1 MDKLLT
7 YFPELTTLQQTKF
20 DKFAQLFRDWNAQIN
35 LVSRKDIE
43 NLFVHHILH
52 SLAIAKVIRFQ
63 EGSHVLD
70 LGTGGGF
77 PGIPL
82 SILMPDVHF
91 TLIDGTG
98 KKIMAVNDMLEN
110 LDLNNVMALQAR
122 AEEHKGNYD
131 FVVTRAV
138 AELEK
143 LMIWTRH
150 LYSNKQ
156 INALPN
162 GLLALKGSTY
172 KEEIKAMSNKVYH
185 EAEPIDQ
192 YFTEEYF
199 KEKYVVYIQA

>member
-1 MDKLLT
+1 MDKLLI
-7 YFPELTTLQQTKF
+7 YFPELTSIQQNQF
-20 DKFAQLFRDWNAQIN
+20 DKFARLFRDWNAQIN

-63 EGSHVLD
+63 EGSNILD

-82 SILMPDVHF
+82 SILMPDVQF
-91 TLIDGTG
+91 NLIDGTG

-110 LDLNNVMALQAR
+110 LDLKNVKAFQAR
-122 AEEHKGNYD
+122 AEEHKSSYD
-131 FVVTRAV
+131 FIVTRAV
-138 AELEK
+138 AEFEK
-143 LMIWTRH
+143 LMIWTKH
-150 LYSNKQ
+150 LYSQKQ

-162 GLLALKGSTY
+162 GLLALKGSSY
-172 KEEIKAMSNKVYH
+172 KDELKAMSYKAYH
-185 EAEPIDQ
+185 EAEAIDQ
-192 YFTEEYF
+192 FFKEDYF

>member
-1 MDKLLT
+1 MDKLLK
-7 YFPELTTLQQTKF
+7 YFPELTSVQQTQF
-20 DKFAQLFRDWNAQIN
+20 EQFAKLFRDWNAQIN

-52 SLAIAKVIRFQ
+52 SLAIAKVIRFK
-63 EGSHVLD
+63 ENSNIMD

-82 SILMPDVHF
+82 SILMPEVQF

-98 KKIMAVNDMLEN
+98 KKIMAVNDMLEK
-110 LDLNNVMALQAR
+110 LELSNVKALQAR
-122 AEEHKGNYD
+122 AEEHKGSYD

-150 LYSNKQ
+150 LYNPKQ
-156 INALPN
+156 INSMPN

-172 KEEIKAMSNKVYH
+172 KEEIKAMSYKAYY
-185 EAEPIDQ
+185 EADAIDR
-192 YFTEEYF
+192 FFEEDYF
-199 KEKYVVYIQA
+199 KEKFVIYIQA